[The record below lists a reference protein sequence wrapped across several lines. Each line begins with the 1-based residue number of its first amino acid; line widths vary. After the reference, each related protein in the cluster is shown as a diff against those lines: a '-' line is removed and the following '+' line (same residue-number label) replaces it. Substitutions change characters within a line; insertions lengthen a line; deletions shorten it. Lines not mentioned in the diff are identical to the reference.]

1 MVGQLQIILI
11 LRLFLDS
18 LLTCLHVLIRV
29 TLKMLG
35 IPEIQVNVTDS
46 VIRSNEQRTADPL
59 ELSSLAQQEEQ
70 KD

>member
-1 MVGQLQIILI
+1 M
-11 LRLFLDS
+11 FA
-18 LLTCLHVLIRV
+18 RV
-29 TLKMLG
+29 DKSY
-35 IPEIQVNVTDS
+35 IEDARDPVNVTDS